1 MEYFN
6 VNEKRNDSLLF
17 SVNSEKKCEIFY
29 EYKFVINFSTITI
42 LLYETFIALA
52 NVGRMFLI
60 IYVGM

>member
-17 SVNSEKKCEIFY
+17 SVNSEKNVKYFMNTSLSSI
-29 EYKFVINFSTITI
+29 SLQSQ